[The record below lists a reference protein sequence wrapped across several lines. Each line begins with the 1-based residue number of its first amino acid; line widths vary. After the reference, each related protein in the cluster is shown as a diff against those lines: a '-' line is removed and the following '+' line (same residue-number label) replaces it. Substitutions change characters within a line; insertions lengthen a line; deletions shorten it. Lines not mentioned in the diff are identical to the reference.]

1 LAADKTLEV
10 GTLKEGGQEAVTA
23 LDQAAF
29 DLNASTRKTVGTF
42 RV

>member
-1 LAADKTLEV
+1 LTADKTLDA
-10 GTLKEGGQEAVTA
+10 GTLKEGGRDPVTA